1 MIEDFDHLLKT
12 TRSVRRRL
20 DLEREVP
27 DEIIEACIE
36 AAVQAPV
43 GLAGENWRFLIV
55 KDQTTRTEIA
65 NHYADIMQDLAHER
79 GIEIQ
84 STHKS
89 LMRNLHHMPCLILI
103 FAIGEPQQTIPQQIA
118 FYGSILPAAWSLMLS
133 LRARDLGTTWTTLL
147 SARQKEISALLSI
160 PDNVTHTVMLPVA
173 YTKNAILK
181 PADRLS
187 AKDVTFY
194 NRWGKQK
201 TTNSHKNAKGEDND

>member
-1 MIEDFDHLLKT
+1 MIEDFDHILKT

-43 GLAGENWRFLIV
+43 GLGGENWRFLIV
-55 KDQTTRTEIA
+55 KEQKIRTEIA
-65 NHYADIMQDLAHER
+65 NHYADIMQDLANQR
-79 GIEIQ
+79 GIEIK
-84 STHKS
+84 STHRS
-89 LMRNLHHMPCLILI
+89 LMHNLHDMPCLIFV
-103 FAIGEPQQTIPQQIA
+103 FAIGEPQETIPQQIA

-133 LRARDLGTTWTTLL
+133 LRARDLGSTWTTLL

-173 YTKNAILK
+173 YTKNAVLK

-194 NRWGKQK
+194 NRWGEQK